1 MFLKY
6 VCWKL
11 DNRLLLR
18 SSWNFDRS
26 SCGQKTFYH
35 SNDTNKSQTKKNR
48 QCMRCFLEVHAMHRG
63 CIAFW
68 ANHKYHLWFCS
79 FHFCIFFFSYFGQ
92 FSCVIFFTMC
102 YVHLFIF
109 SCPFALQDKQKIT

>member
-26 SCGQKTFYH
+26 SCGQKSFYH
-35 SNDTNKSQTKKNR
+35 SNDTNKSQTKKIVNA
-48 QCMRCFLEVHAMHRG
+48 CAAFLVHAMHRG
-63 CIAFW
+63 A
-68 ANHKYHLWFCS
+68 S
-79 FHFCIFFFSYFGQ
+79 PFGP
-92 FSCVIFFTMC
+92 
-102 YVHLFIF
+102 FINMYR
-109 SCPFALQDKQKIT
+109 PGKPIRAGREGLELDI